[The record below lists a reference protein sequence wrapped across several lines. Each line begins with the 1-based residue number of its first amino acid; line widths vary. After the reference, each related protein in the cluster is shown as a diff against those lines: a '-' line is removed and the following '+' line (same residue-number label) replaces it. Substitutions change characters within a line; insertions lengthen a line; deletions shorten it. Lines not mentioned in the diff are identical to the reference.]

1 MFSID
6 QHRFINVV
14 VKKIRYIVFQLPEIL
29 KEIASLV
36 LNSDMPCFHPESVK
50 FLKTK
55 WDLVANQ
62 VEEEEEMAQ
71 VWETLKTG
79 LRKKW
84 PYVKEEHIFRL
95 NLKEVMFYIDIM
107 HAYSFESVCVLG
119 FQN

>member
-1 MFSID
+1 M
-6 QHRFINVV
+6 
-14 VKKIRYIVFQLPEIL
+14 

-50 FLKTK
+50 FLINK

-107 HAYSFESVCVLG
+107 HACSFESVCVLV